1 MSCRT
6 PDVFFRQLSNIS
18 VYMAEQMLKTGRRFS
33 MQFLRRRP
41 GIYEPVIERRINVRI
56 EPLEFCKCLWLMR
69 HHHAYP
75 PSSQRNF
82 VHIDIWRARSNLRS
96 TSSCGI
102 QSWITDPLP
111 IMGNALKNRT
121 GLPVRSSC
129 SFHFSAI
136 VFILSFSMVC
146 HYTINLRS
154 CVACRN
160 PFGISRLLGLE
171 RSRRSATLPL
181 CSEVLAF
188 TLSGALR
195 TTRPTFGLR
204 PGSGR
209 KVPSASICFNLSA
222 LFLSSS
228 FHD

>member
-1 MSCRT
+1 MNLGVSIIHKLLIDCTRLFENQLEPIERCPFQMPCRT
-6 PDVFFRQLSNIS
+6 PDIFFRQLSHITI
-18 VYMAEQMLKTGRRFS
+18 YMTEQMIKTGSRFS

-96 TSSCGI
+96 TSSCET
-102 QSWITDPLP
+102 QSWITDPPP

-136 VFILSFSMVC
+136 VFILSF
-146 HYTINLRS
+146 
-154 CVACRN
+154 
-160 PFGISRLLGLE
+160 
-171 RSRRSATLPL
+171 
-181 CSEVLAF
+181 
-188 TLSGALR
+188 
-195 TTRPTFGLR
+195 LR
-204 PGSGR
+204 P
-209 KVPSASICFNLSA
+209 VIIP
-222 LFLSSS
+222 
-228 FHD
+228 